1 MYLKVNLLPIH
12 FSFKT
17 FSRRNLLFKKLKPAT
32 NSQFQLFVVAYQRE
46 MFFNTIQSLGI
57 AIYESNPLS

>member
-12 FSFKT
+12 LCYKT
-17 FSRRNLLFKKLKPAT
+17 SKRNLLFKKLKPAT
-32 NSQFQLFVVAYQRE
+32 NSQFQLFVVAYQKE
-46 MFFNTIQSLGI
+46 MFFNTTQSLGI

>member
-12 FSFKT
+12 LSYKI
-17 FSRRNLLFKKLKPAT
+17 FSRRNLLFKRLKPAT
-32 NSQFQLFVVAYQRE
+32 NNQFQLFVVAYQKE
-46 MFFNTIQSLGI
+46 MLFNTTQSLGI